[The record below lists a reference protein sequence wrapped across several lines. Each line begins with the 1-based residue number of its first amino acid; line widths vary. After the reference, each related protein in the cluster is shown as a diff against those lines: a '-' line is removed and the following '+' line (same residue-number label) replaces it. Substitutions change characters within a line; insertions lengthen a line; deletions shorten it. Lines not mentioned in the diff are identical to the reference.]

1 MRAWQGAGVME
12 LLAEFNL
19 VGRKHEGMAAALFN
33 DDEIYKAG
41 IVQVRGEDLT
51 HERGA
56 RSAMGM

>member
-1 MRAWQGAGVME
+1 ME
-12 LLAEFNL
+12 LLAELNL
-19 VGRKHEGMAAALFN
+19 VGRKHEGMAAPLFN